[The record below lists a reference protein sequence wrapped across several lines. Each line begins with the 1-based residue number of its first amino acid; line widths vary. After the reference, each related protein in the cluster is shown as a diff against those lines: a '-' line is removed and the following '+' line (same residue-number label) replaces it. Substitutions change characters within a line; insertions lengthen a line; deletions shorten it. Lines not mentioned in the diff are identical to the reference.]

1 MLDKARLSAETLR
14 LLPRKRVSRALGSA
28 AAQRLPAPILAA
40 AVHGYARVLDVDL
53 GEAEVPA
60 GGYGSFDAF
69 FTRRLRPGARPVDPD
84 PKALVCPADGV
95 LEDAGTI
102 DAEGGLIIKGR
113 PYTVRAL
120 LGEEGAERYAD
131 GLYALIYLS
140 PRDYH
145 RVHAPVSGPVRE
157 RRYLEGTLYPVN
169 DIGVR
174 YVPRLFAR
182 NERVAVVQAS
192 AAFGDVTT
200 VLVGAIGVG
209 SIGLAFE
216 EGRTNA
222 GEGDPVFAPP
232 VRRYTEAAPELGRAD
247 ELGVF
252 HLGSTVIV
260 FASPAAALRLSVA
273 PGTPVRMGQA
283 LARQEQP

>member
-1 MLDKARLSAETLR
+1 MARLSAETLR

-28 AAQRLPAPILAA
+28 AAQRLPAPLLSA
-40 AVHGYARVLDVDL
+40 AVHGFARALDVDL
-53 GEAEVPA
+53 GEAEVPE
-60 GGYGSFDAF
+60 GGFKSFDDF
-69 FTRRLRPGARPVDPD
+69 FTRRLRPGARPADPD
-84 PKALVCPADGV
+84 PEALLSPADGV
-95 LEDAGTI
+95 LEDAGPV
-102 DAEGGLIIKGR
+102 DAAGGLVIKGR

-120 LGEEGAERYAD
+120 LGESDADRYA
-131 GLYALIYLS
+131 GGVYALIYLS

-145 RVHAPVSGPVRE
+145 RVHAPVSGPVVE

-174 YVPRLFAR
+174 HVPRLFAR
-182 NERVAVVQAS
+182 NERVAVVQRS
-192 AAFGDVTT
+192 PSFGDVTT

-216 EGRTNA
+216 AGRTNA
-222 GEGDPVFAPP
+222 GEQGPSFSPAVQRYGDAG
-232 VRRYTEAAPELGRAD
+232 PELERAG

-260 FASPAAALRLSVA
+260 FAAPAASLRLARVS
-273 PGTPVRMGQA
+273 GSPVRMGQA
-283 LARQEQP
+283 LARRGQP